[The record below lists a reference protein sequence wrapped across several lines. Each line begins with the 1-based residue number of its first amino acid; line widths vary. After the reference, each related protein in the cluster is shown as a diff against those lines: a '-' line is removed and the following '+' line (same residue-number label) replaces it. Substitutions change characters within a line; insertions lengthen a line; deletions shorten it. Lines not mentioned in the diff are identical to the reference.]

1 MEKTKLWKVENEK
14 LQEIEST
21 DLNLEERIHKWI
33 ENDIAI
39 ILPNAILIGSKI
51 KTDHGKEIDL
61 LAIDENGDLIIIE
74 LKRALTP
81 REVTAQALDYASWV
95 NTLNEGDINTILNK
109 QGSDKSI
116 NELLSEKFGNNEDV
130 DINENQK
137 IYIVAS
143 NIDIITERICKYL
156 ASNGLQINVLTFNY
170 YKDNKREFIA
180 RNFLVTEEY
189 SPKDNVK
196 KRSGRYITKL
206 FQEDK
211 LKINQ
216 KVKYL
221 PVEEKGKEI
230 TATIFRIGSKCLK
243 LDGTDEIFSFSGL
256 RKKIILE
263 NDLELNPYFPY
274 LQWSEWLLIDS
285 ETKLSEL

>member
-1 MEKTKLWKVENEK
+1 MEKTKLWKVHKEN
-14 LQEIEST
+14 LTPINST
-21 DLNLEERIHKWI
+21 PIDLEERIHKWI
-33 ENDIAI
+33 ENDISI

-74 LKRALTP
+74 LKRGLTP

-95 NTLNEGDINTILNK
+95 NTLKEDDVNSILSK
-109 QGSDKSI
+109 RGIDKSVS
-116 NELLSEKFGNNEDV
+116 ELLSEKFDNNEDI

-143 NIDIITERICKYL
+143 SIDTITERICKYL
-156 ASNGLQINVLTFNY
+156 ASNGLQINVLTFDY
-170 YKDNKREFIA
+170 FKDEEREYIA
-180 RNFLVTEEY
+180 RNFLVTESY

-196 KRSGRYITKL
+196 KRNGRYITKL

-211 LKINQ
+211 LKVNQ
-216 KVKYL
+216 QVKYIPL
-221 PVEEKGKEI
+221 EDKGIIK

-243 LDGTDEIFSFSGL
+243 LDGTDETYSFSGL
-256 RKKIILE
+256 RKKLINENNLDLNPHFPYWQWTEWAIVE
-263 NDLELNPYFPY
+263 NDL
-274 LQWSEWLLIDS
+274 
-285 ETKLSEL
+285 KLSDM